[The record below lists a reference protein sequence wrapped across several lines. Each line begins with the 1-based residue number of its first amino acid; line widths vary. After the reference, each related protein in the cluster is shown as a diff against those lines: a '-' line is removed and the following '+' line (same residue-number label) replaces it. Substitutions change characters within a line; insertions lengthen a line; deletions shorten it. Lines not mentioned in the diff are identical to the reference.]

1 MNLTFKSKIN
11 IMARKGTTVY
21 LPEDQAKYIKEN
33 YKNQNYGIIT
43 AIEALM
49 TIRKYS
55 TNELKGIFTPA
66 EWSFLAESLNGTI
79 TDGSFRCN
87 AGALAYHCLDAYK
100 LDGLDGLGEKWEID
114 IQELMDKIKD
124 LTAAQVEALYFRV
137 EQFWEDE
144 ERDLEEF
151 AKY

>member
-1 MNLTFKSKIN
+1 
-11 IMARKGTTVY
+11 MARKGTTVY
-21 LPEDQAKYIKEN
+21 LPEDQAKYIQEN
-33 YKNQNYGIIT
+33 YKNQNVGIIA

-66 EWSFLAESLNGTI
+66 EWSFLADSLNGTM

-87 AGALAYHCLDAYK
+87 AGALAYHCLDADK
-100 LDGLDGLGEKWEID
+100 LDGLGAKWEID
-114 IQELMDKIKD
+114 VLELMDKIKD
-124 LTAAQVEALYFRV
+124 LTAAQVDAVFFRV
-137 EQFWEDE
+137 EQFWKSEDK
-144 ERDLEEF
+144 DLEEF